1 MFQSLENLILDA
13 FFCRRGSLES
23 SAWEGKSP
31 LTESG
36 SAPLR
41 FIRSAPLHPLRS
53 ASSAPLRS
61 TALHPLHPLHFR
73 DESRYEACNAAVC
86 SVEGRTHVFV
96 RCLSR
101 IYSHVINIY

>member
-53 ASSAPLRS
+53 APLRFIRFIRFTS
-61 TALHPLHPLHFR
+61 GTNLVTKLVMLQ
-73 DESRYEACNAAVC
+73 CAV
-86 SVEGRTHVFV
+86 
-96 RCLSR
+96 
-101 IYSHVINIY
+101 